1 MKKPY
6 SNRFNEEDVKAWKIV
21 AKKENR
27 SLTNLIET
35 VMNEYTKT
43 KKNDKGK

>member
-1 MKKPY
+1 MKKPQSY
-6 SNRFNEEDVKAWKIV
+6 RFNEPDVKAWKIV

-35 VMNEYTKT
+35 VMNEYTK
-43 KKNDKGK
+43 KKKDERK